1 MFEKCT
7 RTFRVPPD
15 ATAEEVRQAFVKLAR
30 RWPPEHFPGR
40 FTQIKHCADLL
51 NLEDSALE
59 ELLTRTVK
67 SDVIDLFVGLLPE
80 PASASEED
88 AATASELDLSA
99 FMELLNPGRRRQVML
114 GCLEKVPDGTAFYR
128 R

>member
-7 RTFRVPPD
+7 RTLRVSPD
-15 ATAEEVRQAFVKLAR
+15 ATTEELRQAFVKLTR
-30 RWPPEHFPGR
+30 RWPPEHFPAR
-40 FTQIKHCADLL
+40 FMEIKHCADVL

-67 SDVIDLFVGLLPE
+67 SDVIDLFVSLLPE
-80 PASASEED
+80 PASTSEEVD
-88 AATASELDLSA
+88 ATASELNLPA
-99 FMELLNPGRRRQVML
+99 FMELLNPGRRRQIML
-114 GCLEKVPDGTAFYR
+114 GCLENVPDGTAYYR

>member
-7 RTFRVPPD
+7 RTLRVSPD
-15 ATAEEVRQAFVKLAR
+15 ATKEEVRQAFVKLAR
-30 RWPPEHFPGR
+30 RWPPEHFPAR
-40 FTQIKHCADLL
+40 FTEIKHCADLL

-59 ELLTRTVK
+59 ELLNRTVK

-80 PASASEED
+80 PADAAWED
-88 AATASELDLSA
+88 AATAPEIDLPA
-99 FMELLNPGRRRQVML
+99 FMELLNPGRRRQIML
-114 GCLEKVPDGTAFYR
+114 GCLGKVSDGTSLYR

>member
-7 RTFRVPPD
+7 RTLRVTPD
-15 ATAEEVRQAFVKLAR
+15 ATTEEVRQAFVKLTR
-30 RWPPEHFPGR
+30 RWPPEHFPAR
-40 FTQIKHCADLL
+40 FTEIKHCSDLL

-67 SDVIDLFVGLLPE
+67 SDVIDFFVGLLPE
-80 PASASEED
+80 PASASEEV
-88 AATASELDLSA
+88 AATASELDLPA
-99 FMELLNPGRRRQVML
+99 FMELLNPGRRRQIMS
-114 GCLEKVPDGTAFYR
+114 GCLEKVPEVTAFYR